1 MSNNNN
7 INLGQVFLTAVLT
20 TALTFLVFKVYT
32 DYQIKQYKT
41 IIEKTLGIDIGKTN
55 LKDSSTTT
63 ESADVQ
69 PDISGFTVQERDCG
83 FGVVE
88 KIYTDPKTGEYWV
101 VSRNGTEIVYINPND
116 NTEEVEPAINVD
128 YIGQK

>member
-55 LKDSSTTT
+55 LQDSSTTT

-69 PDISGFTVQERDCG
+69 PDISGFTVHDRDCG
-83 FGVVE
+83 FGVVH
-88 KIYTDPKTGEYWV
+88 KIYTDPKTGEYWEV
-101 VSRNGTEIVYINPND
+101 NGNGTEILYYSPDKDLDPVESVYR
-116 NTEEVEPAINVD
+116 VD